1 VSLNGTVWAPIGPS
15 PMSENGGQDNGLV
28 TSIAVNPNNT
38 NIIYLG
44 TAQGG
49 VWRSSDGGDSWVP
62 LFDRQ
67 LSLGIGEPAGIAL
80 DPNNTNTIYVGTSGR
95 VGSAEPDTVQQPSAG
110 LFKSLDGG
118 ASWIALGW
126 GFPAGNSGNATQF
139 INRAIN
145 VIIVEPTNSNILY
158 LSAYGGVYTSN
169 NGGLDWTKAS
179 GLGAGNPDA
188 RSLVLDLSSPPNK
201 RIIYTGVSGSGIF
214 RSVDGGQSFT
224 QILSPTTPSVA
235 AALGTGG
242 GFGRAV
248 VALAPPTSPPNAK
261 GIQVLYVTLSGGG
274 KLSGGGTVPDPVG
287 LFISIDQGNTW
298 TQQAATGAS
307 PGATYGGYALNL
319 AVDPASPGDGSN
331 DTLYWGYVRQYKST
345 NSGANFAATGSGVL
359 HADTHTWTM
368 VPKSG
373 GATTVY
379 CGCDGGIF
387 VSTNGG
393 STWKP
398 LNKNG
403 LQTGLF
409 YNLAIKPDATASVTV
424 GALQDNQLQTTRA
437 ATPPAWNATF
447 GGDGWDVAYDGSSPP
462 VLYGS
467 SGGPNSVVSQSTDDG
482 QTFSSPASLQPPWNP
497 NIETGGFLLNQIA
510 ADPSAS
516 GILYMSGAQN
526 LWQRQSSGTW
536 RIVTSPGSTGNVD
549 VAPANGNNVVIA
561 AGTQVFAS
569 TNALASTVG
578 PPSGVVFNNITRNL
592 PARNVARAVFD
603 PTDPTIIYAVLTG
616 FSGGSAQNVFK
627 TTVNGT
633 SWSNISPPVNVP
645 CGAIAVDGTTV
656 PTTLYVGTDLGVIRS
671 IDGGNSWTVL
681 DDLHFP
687 RAPVF
692 DLAFNAQAGVLRAAT
707 YGRSV
712 FTFTKPSG
720 PAIAVGLQDQLAFG
734 SICTGPAFL
743 DIVVY
748 NVGAADLVISSVQ
761 VLVGSSDFAVLPTP
775 PVPVSIEPGE
785 EMTFT
790 TSFTPSS
797 TNFEAAIIRIS
808 SNDPNAPV
816 VDVLATGI
824 KATGR
829 LTTAIGNA
837 GNFGQVCVGRF
848 AEEPLLLNNSGQC
861 PLRIFGVSSS
871 SADFE
876 APSIAHPPIV
886 IAPGA
891 LANVPI
897 RFAPTTHGLR
907 SGIITI
913 VSDDPVSPA
922 SIAVSGTAPEPRLV
936 LSLPN
941 GGDFGACCRG
951 AHVDEPLLIANS
963 GDCKLTVA
971 AINSSDASFVVP
983 EVLHFPLTI
992 EPASGL
998 SVTLRFAPSAFG
1010 PSSATITV
1018 VSDDPASPATLAV
1031 KGNAPPGKLTVTG
1044 SAYFG
1049 GVKCGQRAYRTIA
1062 VCNVGECNL
1071 HVTKVA
1077 FEREN
1082 RHWKLVHNPF
1092 PNTLR
1097 PGSCLDVVIRY
1108 KATQR
1113 EPRPCELVITSDDL
1127 VTPVREVDVIA
1138 WTRCCCK
1145 ECCEA
1150 CREHRGCPEHHKEC
1164 CEDHYRKCCDE
1175 EHYRPHE
1182 KEHYEGPREEEDRE
1196 DHHDERYEERR
1207 HKQRDHGER
1216 REKERDD
1223 YED

>member
-1 VSLNGTVWAPIGPS
+1 MSLNGTVWAPIGPS

-49 VWRSSDGGDSWVP
+49 VWRSSDGGNSWVP

-67 LSLGIGEPAGIAL
+67 LSLGIGEPAGIAI
-80 DPNNTNTIYVGTSGR
+80 DPNNTNVIYVGTSGR

-118 ASWIALGW
+118 ASWIALGS
-126 GFPAGNSGNATQF
+126 GFPAGNSGNAAQLF
-139 INRAIN
+139 KNRAIN

-158 LSAYGGVYTSN
+158 LGAYGGVYTSN
-169 NGGLDWTKAS
+169 NAGLDWTQAP
-179 GLGAGNPDA
+179 GLGAADA

-201 RIIYTGVSGSGIF
+201 RILYTGVSGSGIF

-242 GFGRAV
+242 RFGRAV
-248 VALAPPTSPPNAK
+248 VALAPPTSPPNAN
-261 GIQVLYVTLSGGG
+261 GIQVLYVTLSGGA

-298 TQQAATGAS
+298 TQQVATGAP

-345 NSGANFAATGSGVL
+345 NSGANFAATGSSVL
-359 HADTHTWTM
+359 HADTHTWTI

-373 GATTVY
+373 GGASTVY

-393 STWKP
+393 STWTP
-398 LNKNG
+398 LNRNG
-403 LQTGLF
+403 LQSGLF

-424 GALQDNQLQTTRA
+424 GALQDNELQTTRG

-510 ADPSAS
+510 ADPSVS

-536 RIVTSPGSTGNVD
+536 RIVASPGTTGNVD

-569 TNALASTVG
+569 TNALAPTVG
-578 PPSGVVFNNITRNL
+578 LPSGVVFNNITRNL
-592 PARNVARAVFD
+592 PARNVERAVFD

-616 FSGGSAQNVFK
+616 FGGGAAQNVFK

-633 SWSNISPPVNVP
+633 SWSNISPPVDVP

-707 YGRSV
+707 YGRGV
-712 FTFTKPSG
+712 FTFTQPSG

-734 SICTGPAFL
+734 AICEGPAFL

-775 PVPVSIEPGE
+775 PVPVSIQPGE

-790 TSFTPSS
+790 ISFTPSS

-829 LTTAIGNA
+829 LTTAIGNT
-837 GNFGQVCVGRF
+837 GNFGEVCVGRF
-848 AEEPLLLNNSGQC
+848 ADEPLLLNNSGQC
-861 PLRIFGVSSS
+861 PLRIFNVSSS
-871 SADFE
+871 SADFD

-891 LANVPI
+891 SANVSI
-897 RFAPTTHGLR
+897 RFAPTAHGFR
-907 SGIITI
+907 SSTITVI
-913 VSDDPVSPA
+913 SDDPASPE
-922 SIAVSGTAPEPRLV
+922 SIAVSGMAPEPRLV
-936 LSLPN
+936 LSFAN
-941 GGDFGACCRG
+941 TGDFGACCRG
-951 AHVDEPLLIANS
+951 AHVDEPLLIANA

-971 AINSSDASFVVP
+971 AINSSDSSFVVP

-998 SVTLRFAPSAFG
+998 SVALRFAPRAFG
-1010 PSSATITV
+1010 PASATITV
-1018 VSDDPASPATLAV
+1018 VSDDPAGPATIAV
-1031 KGNAPPGKLTVTG
+1031 KGDAPTGKLTVAG
-1044 SAYFG
+1044 SAVFN
-1049 GVKCGQRAYRTIA
+1049 GVKCCKREQRRLEI
-1062 VCNVGECNL
+1062 CNTGNCML
-1071 HVTKVA
+1071 HVHRVA
-1077 FEREN
+1077 LRLHHKHFRIVN
-1082 RHWKLVHNPF
+1082 NPF
-1092 PNTLR
+1092 PSHVH
-1097 PGSCLDVVIRY
+1097 PGSSIDVVVEY
-1108 KATQR
+1108 HAVQR
-1113 EPRPCELVITSDDL
+1113 TGKPCELVIESDDPHE
-1127 VTPVREVDVIA
+1127 PVRCVDVIA
-1138 WTRCCCK
+1138 WTEWDCCEERECECRKEKRERCCECK
-1145 ECCEA
+1145 KRC
-1150 CREHRGCPEHHKEC
+1150 G
-1164 CEDHYRKCCDE
+1164 D
-1175 EHYRPHE
+1175 
-1182 KEHYEGPREEEDRE
+1182 DRR
-1196 DHHDERYEERR
+1196 DDDDERER
-1207 HKQRDHGER
+1207 GEGDRGDDR
-1216 REKERDD
+1216 RSI
-1223 YED
+1223 